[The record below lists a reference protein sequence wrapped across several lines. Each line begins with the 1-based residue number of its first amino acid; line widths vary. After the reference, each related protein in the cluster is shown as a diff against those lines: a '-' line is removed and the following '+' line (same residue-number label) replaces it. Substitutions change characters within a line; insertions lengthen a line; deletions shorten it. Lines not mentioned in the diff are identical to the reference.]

1 MSDIRIGVSAGTAH
15 VLRLSRLAID
25 VLPTTAYLLVG
36 ERCVRDCAFCAQ
48 ARSSKA
54 RTDLLSRIT
63 WPAKEQTAILKALA
77 EAYRQGM
84 LRRACL
90 QVTTGP
96 QSLAQAKQLAQAI
109 HQSCS
114 IPICAAVLPASLS
127 QAEELLAAGVEVI
140 GFGLDAATPEVYR
153 QMKGW
158 TGYSPASKDAAW
170 QGAAEWHQQMA
181 LIEEMAQHHPGRVSV
196 HLIVGLGESE
206 RDMAYLMQHL
216 ADLGVIIA
224 LFAFTPVPG
233 TIMERV
239 PPPPLAVYRRLQV
252 ARHLIVTGHSR
263 AERFTYDPAG
273 HIRGFG
279 LPNHT
284 LTDLLA
290 DGVAFQTS
298 GCPDCNRPYYNERP
312 GQVPFNYARPLSP
325 AESSAAISLALSPP
339 DGSKDMPIL
348 WP

>member
-1 MSDIRIGVSAGTAH
+1 MSEIRIGVSAGTAH
-15 VLRLSRLAID
+15 VLGLSRLAID

-36 ERCVRDCAFCAQ
+36 ERCLRDCAFCAQ

-63 WPAKEQTAILKALA
+63 WPAQEEATILEALA
-77 EAYRQGM
+77 KAHAQGL
-84 LRRACL
+84 LRRTCL
-90 QVTTGP
+90 QVTAGR
-96 QSLAQAKQLAQAI
+96 QSLAQARRLAQVI
-109 HQSCS
+109 HERCP

-127 QAEELLAAGVEVI
+127 QAEELLAAGIEII

-153 QMKGW
+153 RVKGEA
-158 TGYSPASKDAAW
+158 GYNLISDGTAR
-170 QGAAEWHQQMA
+170 QGAAEWHRQMA
-181 LIEEMAQHHPGRVSV
+181 LIEEVARRHSGRVSV
-196 HLIVGLGESE
+196 HLMVGLGESE

-233 TIMERV
+233 TAMERV
-239 PPPPLAVYRRLQV
+239 PPPPLAAYRRLQV
-252 ARHLIVTGHSR
+252 ARHLIIAGYSR
-263 AERFTYDPAG
+263 AERFDYDLEG

-279 LPNHT
+279 LPNYI

-290 DGVAFQTS
+290 DGIAFQTS

-312 GQVPFNYARPLSP
+312 GRIPFNYARPLSP
-325 AESSAAISLALSPP
+325 AESSAAINLALPFS
-339 DGSKDMPIL
+339 DGSNR
-348 WP
+348 